1 MADVF
6 ETFVPIDWEKLSV
19 PESFGK
25 EMNRICEAIVDNGGN
40 IYNLINTILG
50 GMSVSKIDTMFALET
65 VQRIPLIQKGTF
77 TPYVYWD
84 NEGSTHRSSGV
95 GQYVKIGPLQIS
107 FFQITVT
114 SDQITGAANTIRMS
128 GFPYSS
134 TLSNGSAMQYIGGKV
149 FLATSASSIGTAG
162 YAYDLLQYSGNSYA
176 YLVAP
181 PPHIE
186 SLPIGY
192 VRAVTTGY
200 DTPTGISTVSGY
212 TIALK

>member
-25 EMNRICEAIVDNGGN
+25 EMNRICQAIVDNGGN

-65 VQRIPLIQKGTF
+65 VQRIPFIQKGTF

-107 FFQITVT
+107 FFQIIAT
-114 SDQITGAANTIRMS
+114 SDQITGAANTVRMS

-149 FLATSASSIGTAG
+149 FLATSASSIGTIG

-181 PPHIE
+181 SPDIA

-192 VRAVTTGY
+192 VRAATTAS
-200 DTPTGISTVSGY
+200 DTLTGITTVSGY